1 MPIRAEFRK
10 FYRSEWRRFRLALLE
25 AAGNVCQTCGRPHRM
40 LNVAHLSHDPADRKR
55 VAVLCPSCHARHD
68 TKQRFATTRRTRAR
82 RRGQLW
88 LSMDLELAAFPTRML
103 PPKLRQMEL
112 F

>member
-1 MPIRAEFRK
+1 MPIRAEYRK
-10 FYRSEWRRFRLALLE
+10 FYRADWRKFRQTMLE
-25 AAGNVCQTCGRPHRM
+25 LAGNVCQGCGRPHRM
-40 LNVAHLSHDPADRKR
+40 LNVAHLSHDPADRVR
-55 VAVLCPSCHARHD
+55 LAVLCPSCHSKHD
-68 TKQRFATTRRTRAR
+68 TGQRVAVTRRTRAR

-88 LSMDLELAAFPTRML
+88 LSADLEMAAVPARML